1 MPLHHSPKPMTYSGS
16 AKRAMHLRRSLR
28 QRWQRGWIT
37 PVVIVLI
44 LFWWLAVT
52 VWYPVWFLTQLLAL
66 AVRRDAR
73 KHREER
79 DEASHAP
86 RG

>member
-1 MPLHHSPKPMTYSGS
+1 MVVHSPRPMTYRGS
-16 AKRAMHLRRSLR
+16 TRRAMHLRRSLR

-52 VWYPVWFLTQLLAL
+52 VWYPVFFLTQFVVWI
-66 AVRRDAR
+66 VRRDGR
-73 KHREER
+73 KDRE
-79 DEASHAP
+79 HAGETSRTP
-86 RG
+86 RS